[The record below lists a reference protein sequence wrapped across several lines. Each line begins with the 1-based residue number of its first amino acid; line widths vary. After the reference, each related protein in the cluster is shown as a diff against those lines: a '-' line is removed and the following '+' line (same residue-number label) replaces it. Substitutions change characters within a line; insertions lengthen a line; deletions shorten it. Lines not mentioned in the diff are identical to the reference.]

1 MDDDV
6 RVLISTL
13 CTRAAMLMEDSSVI
27 ALGIASVD
35 AVQVQSRLEELEHA
49 TTIRSGLA
57 PEASV
62 AMSRNSAIH
71 GAHQLAPNIRIVRL
85 AAPSFAGPACV
96 SACPKL
102 DVIAAANI
110 ATLMDRRNMRP

>member
-57 PEASV
+57 PEASA

-71 GAHQLAPNIRIVRL
+71 VTCHGIFIQP
-85 AAPSFAGPACV
+85 
-96 SACPKL
+96 
-102 DVIAAANI
+102 
-110 ATLMDRRNMRP
+110 